1 MNNPLVSVCLI
12 TYNQENYIQKAIKSI
27 FDQEVGF
34 PIEVIISNDCS
45 SDNTHQKIEEILK
58 DATNGFVVR
67 YYNHEDNLGMMR
79 NFSFAIN
86 ECKGK

>member
-45 SDNTHQKIEEILK
+45 SDNTHQKIEEIL
-58 DATNGFVVR
+58 
-67 YYNHEDNLGMMR
+67 
-79 NFSFAIN
+79 
-86 ECKGK
+86 